1 MSRWPF
7 LLPPL
12 QVLSTICGLLGIS
25 GLLTFYLTRSW
36 QRKQWLRDNK
46 MAEYRELLSALS
58 KSAHYILHTAP
69 HYVFADMTM
78 QTGDEGRQSA
88 EADIEARRVIADRI
102 LIADRIRSENIL
114 ERWQGIMPEK
124 DGNKFW
130 IAWLDLHK
138 ALVRIACEDLDS

>member
-1 MSRWPF
+1 MSIWPF

-78 QTGDEGRQSA
+78 QTGDEERQSA

-114 ERWQGIMPEK
+114 ER
-124 DGNKFW
+124 
-130 IAWLDLHK
+130 
-138 ALVRIACEDLDS
+138 